1 MERKIKRMILFL
13 LFVGGGVK
21 IFYVKN
27 GGDFVEVVYSKYYF
41 VYYLE
46 KIGGVR
52 CNYDFK

>member
-1 MERKIKRMILFL
+1 MERKLKRMILFL

-27 GGDFVEVVYSKYYF
+27 GGNFIEVVDSKYYF